1 MNRSMSQSMP
11 LRNHMNELRKR
22 LTIGVG
28 AVAVTTIVAFI
39 FHRRIIEFLL
49 EPADALTDVPGRLV
63 FIEVTEMFGV
73 AMKVSLVTG
82 IVVALPILLAQVV
95 LFVAPGLTPRE
106 KRYLYGF
113 LPAVLLS
120 FAAGAAFGYYVLI
133 PPAINFLVNFGG
145 DIAEPTIRVGNYVNL
160 VVMLLF
166 WMGVVFET
174 PVIMFILAKLRVVS
188 SRGFARWRRHWIVVA
203 FVLGALITPTFDPI
217 NQTLVAGPLIVLYE
231 AGIWLSKLAGKK
243 KEAVPGQ

>member
-1 MNRSMSQSMP
+1 MNPSMP

-28 AVAVTTIVAFI
+28 AVVVTTIVAFI

-49 EPADALTDVPGRLV
+49 EPADALTEVPGRLV
-63 FIEVTEMFGV
+63 FIDVTEMFGV
-73 AMKVSLVTG
+73 AMKVSLVSG
-82 IVVALPILLAQVV
+82 VVVALPILLSQVV

-113 LPAVLLS
+113 LPSILLS

-145 DIAEPTIRVGNYVNL
+145 DIAEPTIRVSNYVNL

-174 PVIMFILAKLRVVS
+174 PVIMFLLAKLRVVS
-188 SRGFARWRRHWIVVA
+188 SGGFAKWRRHWIVVA

-231 AGIWLSKLAGKK
+231 VGIWLSKLAGR
-243 KEAVPGQ
+243 EPRGTGSSSP

>member
-1 MNRSMSQSMP
+1 MNPSMP

-28 AVAVTTIVAFI
+28 AVVVTTIVAFI

-49 EPADALTDVPGRLV
+49 EPADALTEVPGRLV
-63 FIEVTEMFGV
+63 FIDVTEMFGV
-73 AMKVSLVTG
+73 AMKVSLVSG
-82 IVVALPILLAQVV
+82 VVVALPILLSQVV

-113 LPAVLLS
+113 LPSILLS

-145 DIAEPTIRVGNYVNL
+145 DIAEPTIRVSNYVNL

-174 PVIMFILAKLRVVS
+174 PVIMFLLAKLRVVS
-188 SRGFARWRRHWIVVA
+188 SSGFAKWRRHWIVVA

-231 AGIWLSKLAGKK
+231 VGIWLSKLAGR
-243 KEAVPGQ
+243 EPRGTGSSSP